1 MEDEIYLQ
9 LYPLRQFEW
18 KEDTD
23 ENRVVIIRPKVVSNW
38 AKKFLKPFFKDAT
51 FKIKLDAIGSV
62 VWRNCDGTKT
72 VAEILQILE
81 QNFPDEKEL
90 QKRLLM
96 FVRQLTRDKFIILLE
111 KVKN

>member
-1 MEDEIYLQ
+1 MEDETYLQ

-18 KEDTD
+18 KEDAD
-23 ENRVVIIRPKVVSNW
+23 ENRVVIIRPKVISGW
-38 AKKFLKPFFKDAT
+38 AKKFLGPFFKDAT

-81 QNFPDEKEL
+81 QNFAEEKDL
-90 QKRLLM
+90 QKRLLLFIKRLM
-96 FVRQLTRDKFIILLE
+96 REKFIILLE
-111 KVKN
+111 KVEE